1 MEEHKRLKI
10 ALASKEQE
18 LEKAKSEIDLLK
30 VIIESL
36 KTDLKQNNSDNALDS
51 PTNQSIYT
59 PYFRCDSTGNIISS
73 TSDADS
79 ILMDFNPNNEPL
91 SAKFFVDKVV
101 SAINSNEEYFNLNFS
116 SKDKTFNFFG
126 IKEGEI
132 FEVKIQ
138 EITRI
143 KEIELQA
150 LKNQSRYQ
158 QIIENASDIIFRCN
172 TRGFFT
178 YVNPVAIKLLGFS
191 EEELLQMHF
200 TQLIRKDHQER
211 VEKFYINQVKDRT
224 SNTYLEFPA
233 LGKNGQEF
241 FLSQSVQLVLQDDEV
256 IEITAIARDITEKKK
271 NQDALSKL
279 SNRFTAIVAKSDAGI
294 IVTGENGIVENL
306 NKQFTQIF
314 FPKKRHEDLIGMQID
329 RLLYQIA
336 LKTKDPAS
344 FRTKTK
350 DDMKFEKSVHQ
361 RLIELS
367 DGRFLRY
374 DFFPLIDGD
383 LNSGYFW
390 FFRDVTEEQEVQ
402 KAIRRSE
409 EKYRG
414 ILENLELGIMEVD
427 NNETIISVNQR
438 FCDMLGYAKPEKIIG
453 KRTIDILLPEG
464 KAIDIL
470 RINEERKSGKSGVY
484 EFSIRNV
491 YGNTIPLLIS
501 GAPIYDEN
509 GQIIGSIGLHMDM
522 TQQKE
527 FEHELE
533 EAKLKAEASSKS
545 KEVFLAHMSHEIRTP
560 MNAIIGMAGLLSQSN
575 LSSKQKVY
583 LDAIR
588 TSSNNLLNII
598 NDILD
603 FSKIEA
609 GKLTLETVGFQPD
622 LLIKN
627 TIGSISHLAAGK
639 SILINV
645 QLEKNVPKI
654 LLGDPLRINQIL
666 INLLSNAIKF
676 TPEGRVSLSASYTD
690 KNNLILSVTD
700 TGIGIDEEKLQ
711 VIFESFTQADN
722 SISRKFGG
730 TGLGLTITRQLTEL
744 MGGSITVDS
753 KIGMGTTFKVTI
765 PLNKGNDDDVP
776 ISTKTSLGNLQKLV
790 GLKILLVEDNTLN
803 QFLATTVLESKGL
816 QVDIADNGTAAINKL
831 KNHTFDLILMDI
843 QMPIMGG
850 LEATQ
855 IIRNE
860 LGITTP
866 IIALTAKAIK
876 GDEQM
881 YLEAGMDGYLSK
893 PFEPEQLVN
902 AVANIIQLP
911 DQIEIETNK
920 IGSITN
926 SNYNLDKI
934 KGIAA
939 GNGEFERKMVTLFV
953 TNTPN
958 LLKELTIGLADK
970 DFDKVYNVV
979 HQLKPSIDL
988 FQIESLTQIIRNIED
1003 SARYRKHL
1011 EDIDLL
1017 SDKLILELTLCIDL
1031 MKKEFDL

>member
-1 MEEHKRLKI
+1 MEVNKGLKI
-10 ALASKEQE
+10 ALESKERE
-18 LEKAKSEIDLLK
+18 LDEAKSEIERLK
-30 VIIESL
+30 SIIDSL
-36 KTDLKQNNSDNALDS
+36 TVPSNVSNSTENHF
-51 PTNQSIYT
+51 QSAKNL
-59 PYFRCDSTGNIISS
+59 PNPFFRCDIQGNIL
-73 TSDADS
+73 S
-79 ILMDFNPNNEPL
+79 INAAAETIL
-91 SAKFFVDKVV
+91 S
-101 SAINSNEEYFNLNFS
+101 YFNNKTEISASFFIRKIEKIRFLPTQLFEQDFTHKNKSFIFS
-116 SKDKTFNFFG
+116 IIANNNTFD
-126 IKEGEI
+126 
-132 FEVKIQ
+132 VYIQ
-138 EITRI
+138 ENTRI
-143 KEIELQA
+143 KEIERIA
-150 LKNQSRYQ
+150 ISNETRYQ

-172 TRGFFT
+172 TRGYFT
-178 YVNPVAIKLLGFS
+178 YVNPVAIKLLGYS
-191 EEELLQMHF
+191 EDELLQMHF
-200 TQLIRKDHQER
+200 TQLIRSDHRER
-211 VEKFYINQVKDRT
+211 AEAFYIHQIQEKT
-224 SNTYLEFPA
+224 PNTYLEFPSI
-233 LGKNGQEF
+233 GKNGQEL
-241 FLSQSVQLVLQDDEV
+241 FLSQSVQLIIQDDEV
-256 IEITAIARDITEKKK
+256 TEISAIARDITEKKK
-271 NQDALSKL
+271 TQDAIAKL
-279 SNRFTAIVAKSDAGI
+279 SSRFTAIVAKSDAGI
-294 IVTGENGIVENL
+294 IVAGDNGIVENL

-314 FPKKRHEDLIGMQID
+314 FPKKNPEDLIGMQID

-336 LKTKDPAS
+336 LKTKDPGS
-344 FRTKTK
+344 FRTKSK

-361 RLIELS
+361 RLIELT

-374 DFFPLIDGD
+374 DFFPLVDGE

-438 FCDMLGYAKPEKIIG
+438 FCDMLGYTFPEKIIG

-464 KAIDIL
+464 KTIDIL

-484 EFSIRNV
+484 EFSIKNV
-491 YGNTIPLLIS
+491 HGAIVPLLIS

-522 TQQKE
+522 TQHKQ
-527 FEHELE
+527 FERELE

-560 MNAIIGMAGLLSQSN
+560 MNAIIGMAGLLAQSN

-622 LLIKN
+622 TLIKN
-627 TIGSISHLAAGK
+627 TIGAISHLAAGK

-645 QLEKNVPKI
+645 QLDKNVPKF

-676 TPEGRVSLSASYTD
+676 TPEGRVTLSASYSE
-690 KNNLILSVTD
+690 NNLLNLSVSD

-711 VIFESFTQADN
+711 SIFESFTQADN

-744 MGGSITVDS
+744 MGGTITVDS
-753 KIGMGTTFKVTI
+753 KLGIGSTFSVSL
-765 PLNKGNDDDVP
+765 PLSIGSETDVP
-776 ISTKTSLGNLQKLV
+776 ISSRKTTGNLQKLV

-803 QFLATTVLESKGL
+803 QFLATTVLEAKGL
-816 QVDIADNGTAAINKL
+816 QVEIADNGSAAINKL

-876 GDEQM
+876 GDEQI

-902 AVANIIQLP
+902 TVATIIQLP
-911 DQIEIETNK
+911 DQLDIVADK
-920 IGSITN
+920 IGSITT

-939 GNGEFERKMVTLFV
+939 GNGDFERKMVTLFV

-958 LLKELTIGLADK
+958 LLKDLTIGLTEK

-988 FQIESLTQIIRNIED
+988 FQIDSLIQKVRSIEN
-1003 SARYRKHL
+1003 SARYRKNL

-1017 SDKLILELTLCIDL
+1017 SDKLILELTICIDL